1 VESQSQRRLRQ
12 LAPQGFVPAF
22 QSAAITGLRPPVRY
36 GAGGCKSSENHTSPH
51 AKRGNAMIH
60 VKLTDDVFAPE
71 QKRKVI
77 AELTRVIVSVKG
89 KQPVTLVVIEDAAP
103 EADVVFC

>member
-1 VESQSQRRLRQ
+1 
-12 LAPQGFVPAF
+12 
-22 QSAAITGLRPPVRY
+22 
-36 GAGGCKSSENHTSPH
+36 
-51 AKRGNAMIH
+51 MIH

-77 AELTRVIVSVKG
+77 AELTRIIVSVKG
-89 KQPVTLVVIEDAAP
+89 NQPVTLVVIEEEAR

>member
-1 VESQSQRRLRQ
+1 
-12 LAPQGFVPAF
+12 
-22 QSAAITGLRPPVRY
+22 
-36 GAGGCKSSENHTSPH
+36 
-51 AKRGNAMIH
+51 MIH
-60 VKLTDDVFAPE
+60 LKLTDDVFAPE

>member
-1 VESQSQRRLRQ
+1 
-12 LAPQGFVPAF
+12 
-22 QSAAITGLRPPVRY
+22 
-36 GAGGCKSSENHTSPH
+36 
-51 AKRGNAMIH
+51 MIR

-89 KQPVTLVVIEDAAP
+89 KQPVTLVVIEEDAP

>member
-1 VESQSQRRLRQ
+1 
-12 LAPQGFVPAF
+12 
-22 QSAAITGLRPPVRY
+22 
-36 GAGGCKSSENHTSPH
+36 
-51 AKRGNAMIH
+51 MIH

-89 KQPVTLVVIEDAAP
+89 KQPVTLVVIEEEAR

>member
-1 VESQSQRRLRQ
+1 
-12 LAPQGFVPAF
+12 
-22 QSAAITGLRPPVRY
+22 
-36 GAGGCKSSENHTSPH
+36 
-51 AKRGNAMIH
+51 MIH
-60 VKLTDDVFAPE
+60 VKLTDDAFAPE

-89 KQPVTLVVIEDAAP
+89 NQPVTLVVIEEEAR

>member
-1 VESQSQRRLRQ
+1 MELGAASRPKVLQHRR
-12 LAPQGFVPAF
+12 GEKN
-22 QSAAITGLRPPVRY
+22 T
-36 GAGGCKSSENHTSPH
+36 
-51 AKRGNAMIH
+51 MIH

-89 KQPVTLVVIEDAAP
+89 NQPVTLVVIEEEAC

>member
-1 VESQSQRRLRQ
+1 MELGAASRPKTIHHLTQRE
-12 LAPQGFVPAF
+12 A
-22 QSAAITGLRPPVRY
+22 
-36 GAGGCKSSENHTSPH
+36 
-51 AKRGNAMIH
+51 NAMIQ